1 MITTSSPHRELIP
14 ATAVLAI
21 AVALAFSPDAYLPM
35 LARAFLLQW
44 SALFVVL
51 AVLLLWRKLRW
62 TALSSALGCVLI
74 LPQYHQ
80 PVTEYEVQN
89 GHASLRIAH
98 LNVYQLNDRYNE
110 VLRSAITSWADV
122 VSLQEVD
129 DDWAD
134 ALRAGLASSYPYSH
148 VEVRNNCYGIA
159 LFSKMP
165 FMEVHTSEVERAP
178 FIEAIVQTNDGPVRI
193 LSVHATS
200 PISYAHFKRR
210 NALLRHLAENIDA
223 HAMPTVLVGDLNTVH
238 WDRAYRNFHTRSG
251 LQPVNG
257 PAMRTWPSIG
267 PIALIPLDHLMIS
280 PGLGAT
286 DVQLFTIPGSD
297 HRGLVADIHL
307 PADVQRVAS
316 GESASGRTHERTF
329 HSRGNGP
336 AIIGAFAEGTCQPA
350 YRQGRL
356 ANVPMATSPMLN
368 TCIQ

>member
-1 MITTSSPHRELIP
+1 MITTSSPHRELLP
-14 ATAVLAI
+14 ATLLLAV

-44 SALFVVL
+44 SALFVVI
-51 AVLLLWRKLRW
+51 AALLLWRKLRW

-98 LNVYQLNDRYNE
+98 LNVYQLNDRHEE
-110 VLRSAITSWADV
+110 VVRIAVDSDADV
-122 VSLQEVD
+122 ISLQEVSD
-129 DDWAD
+129 EWAD
-134 ALRAGLASSYPYSH
+134 ALTTGLASAYPYSH
-148 VEVRNNCYGIA
+148 VEARNNCYGIA
-159 LFSKMP
+159 LFSKLP
-165 FMEVHTSEVERAP
+165 FTEVHSAEVEGAP
-178 FIEAIVQTNDGPVRI
+178 YLEAVVQSNEGLVRI
-193 LSVHATS
+193 MSVHATS
-200 PISYAHFKRR
+200 PISYAHFQRR
-210 NALLRHLAENIDA
+210 NAMLKHLATTIDA
-223 HAMPTVLVGDLNTVH
+223 RTMPTVLVGDLNTVH

-286 DVQLFTIPGSD
+286 DVQRFTIPGSD

-307 PADVQRVAS
+307 PSHAS
-316 GESASGRTHERTF
+316 
-329 HSRGNGP
+329 
-336 AIIGAFAEGTCQPA
+336 
-350 YRQGRL
+350 
-356 ANVPMATSPMLN
+356 
-368 TCIQ
+368 

>member
-1 MITTSSPHRELIP
+1 MITTSSPHRELLP
-14 ATAVLAI
+14 ATLVLAI

-51 AVLLLWRKLRW
+51 AALLLWRKLRW

-98 LNVYQLNDRYNE
+98 LNVYQLNDRDDE
-110 VLRSAITSWADV
+110 VLRSAINSGADV

-159 LFSKMP
+159 LFSKLP

-200 PISYAHFKRR
+200 PISYGHFQRR
-210 NALLRHLAENIDA
+210 NAMLKHLASAIDVRT
-223 HAMPTVLVGDLNTVH
+223 MPTVLVGDLNTVH

-286 DVQLFTIPGSD
+286 DVQRFTIPGSD

-307 PADVQRVAS
+307 PTDVQRVAS
-316 GESASGRTHERTF
+316 GELASDQPPKRTL
-329 HSRGNGP
+329 HSCGDRLS
-336 AIIGAFAEGTCQPA
+336 FAEGSAERTYQPA

-356 ANVPMATSPMLN
+356 ADLPLAALPTPNS
-368 TCIQ
+368 CIH

>member
-14 ATAVLAI
+14 ATLVLAV

-51 AVLLLWRKLRW
+51 AALLLWRKLRW

-80 PVTEYEVQN
+80 PVTEFEVPT

-98 LNVYQLNDRYNE
+98 LNVYQLNDRYDE
-110 VLRSAITSWADV
+110 VLRSAIASGADV
-122 VSLQEVD
+122 LSLQEVD
-129 DDWAD
+129 NDWAH
-134 ALRAGLASSYPYSH
+134 ALREGLASTYPYSH
-148 VEVRNNCYGIA
+148 VEARINCYGIA
-159 LFSKMP
+159 LFSKQP
-165 FMEVHTSEVERAP
+165 FIEVQTRGTERAP
-178 FIEAIVQTNDGPVRI
+178 LIEAVVSTDDGPVRI
-193 LSVHATS
+193 VSVHATS
-200 PISYAHFKRR
+200 PISYAHFQRR
-210 NALLRHLAENIDA
+210 NALLKHLAANIDA
-223 HAMPTVLVGDLNTVH
+223 RAMPTVLVGDLNTVH

-257 PAMRTWPSIG
+257 PAMRTWPSLG

-286 DVQLFTIPGSD
+286 DVQRFTIPGSD

-316 GESASGRTHERTF
+316 DESASGRTYVRTF
-329 HSRGNGP
+329 RSCGNGP
-336 AIIGAFAEGTCQPA
+336 AFKEAFAEETCQ
-350 YRQGRL
+350 L
-356 ANVPMATSPMLN
+356 AHLPFATSPQQKAW
-368 TCIQ
+368 IR